1 MATAPDIATLFA
13 YESEILP
20 GWVEVLNSRGVKA
33 FVEFSDENKAPT
45 PFVDVFL
52 DHVVPTGHQY
62 TPPNSGRLYYDA
74 WSGYL
79 VHRVWTQRG
88 TNSDQ
93 QAPILKLIRAAAID
107 FVELLDD
114 DILPY
119 HDVMMLKE
127 SPRGRGLTRGVDAH
141 YNLDWSELPLDI
153 QFAVRADS
161 WPA

>member
-1 MATAPDIATLFA
+1 MAQAPDIATLFA

-20 GWVEVLNSRGVKA
+20 GWVEVLNARGLNA
-33 FVEFSDENKAPT
+33 FVEFSDELKDT

-52 DHVVPTGHQY
+52 DHVVPTGHQKN
-62 TPPNSGRLYYDA
+62 TPTQLFYDA

-88 TNSDQ
+88 KNSDQ
-93 QAPILKLIRAAAID
+93 QAPILKVIRSAAID

-127 SPRGRGLTRGVDAH
+127 SPRGRGLTRGVDSH

>member
-20 GWVEVLNSRGVKA
+20 GWVEVLRARGLNS
-33 FVEFSDENKAPT
+33 FVEFSDEAKET
-45 PFVDVFL
+45 PYVDVFL
-52 DHVVPTGHQY
+52 DHVVPGGHQHLQ
-62 TPPNSGRLYYDA
+62 PNGELYYDA
-74 WSGYL
+74 WSAYL

-88 TNSDQ
+88 KNSDQ
-93 QAPILKLIRAAAID
+93 QAPILKVIRTAAID

-114 DILPY
+114 DILLY

-127 SPRGRGLTRGVDAH
+127 SPRGRGLTRGVDSH

-153 QFAVRADS
+153 QFAVRANS
-161 WPA
+161 WP

>member
-20 GWVEVLNSRGVKA
+20 GWVEVLKARGLNA
-33 FVEFSDENKAPT
+33 FVEFSDESKET

-52 DHVVPTGHQY
+52 DHVVPSGHQHP
-62 TPPNSGRLYYDA
+62 TSNQLFYDA
-74 WSGYL
+74 WNGYL

-88 TNSDQ
+88 KNSDQ
-93 QAPILKLIRAAAID
+93 QAPILKVIRSAAID

-114 DILPY
+114 DILLY

-127 SPRGRGLTRGVDAH
+127 SPRGRGLTRGVDQH

-161 WPA
+161 WP